1 MRNPVVLFSAIVFFV
16 AGTTA
21 VAEPKAFTVKAAGFD
36 DYEGDLLEVGY
47 PDPRRDGGFEV
58 LDLAF
63 VENGHA
69 TVVVEPAEPFS
80 EPLGVT
86 FRLLAGE
93 RSGLFGQGIVEPGAT
108 IEVRPAADGET
119 LSVAGGTY
127 NALVFPHSLRAESPV
142 ETRDRLR
149 DIYLN
154 GAEAHARMLALQA
167 AWLDGEDEDQARVL
181 AELRNELGDT
191 LAIQL
196 MDARAAERKKEIA
209 RAMKDFLA
217 KTLDGEEIRLTDVL
231 QQNRYTLVEF
241 WASWCGPCIAEIP
254 YLKAAYDKYRDQ
266 GFEIVAVNLDTD
278 REEWRFAS
286 EDEYDINWINVSD
299 EQAFNSPIARLY
311 RVKGIPS
318 NYLVAPDGKRVAS
331 HLRGDELDRKLSSLF
346 AD

>member
-1 MRNPVVLFSAIVFFV
+1 MRSPVVLFSAMVFFV
-16 AGTTA
+16 AGATA

-69 TVVVEPAEPFS
+69 TVVVEPLS

-93 RSGLFGQGIVEPGAT
+93 RSDLSGQGIVEPGAT

-149 DIYLN
+149 DIYLD

-181 AELRNELGDT
+181 TELRSELGDT

-196 MDARAAERKKEIA
+196 MDARAAEREQEIA
-209 RAMKDFLA
+209 RAMRDFLA

-231 QQNRYTLVEF
+231 RQNRYTLVEF

-254 YLKAAYDKYRDQ
+254 YLKAAYDKYRAQ

-299 EQAFNSPIARLY
+299 EQAFDSPIARLY
-311 RVKGIPS
+311 RVQGIPA

-346 AD
+346 TD